1 LIEINAVAPGRE
13 MPLAGGAAMSESVP
27 VFVAPSPRVRLV
39 DVDRPWIWLAKGW
52 RDLMAAPNV
61 SLAYGAIFVAISYA
75 LVVGLAVADLL
86 YLLLPLLA
94 GFGFLAPL
102 LAVGLYETSRRLQTG
117 EKATL
122 TGALFAW
129 RRHGGQIALM
139 GLVLML
145 FHLAWVR
152 VATLLFALFFDEGA
166 IAFPQLI
173 ELLFFST
180 RGLPFVIVGAVIGA
194 ALATL
199 VFALSAVSIPMLLD
213 RDVDVITAMV
223 TSFVAV
229 RQNAR
234 PMALWAGL
242 IALFTV
248 FGLGFFLVGLA
259 VALPL
264 LGHATWHAYKEMVE

>member
-1 LIEINAVAPGRE
+1 
-13 MPLAGGAAMSESVP
+13 MSASVP
-27 VFVAPSPRVRLV
+27 VFAAPSPRVRLV
-39 DVDRPWIWLAKGW
+39 DVDRPWIWLALGW
-52 RDLMAAPNV
+52 RDLVAAPRV
-61 SLAYGAIFVAISYA
+61 SLTYGAILVAMSYA
-75 LVVGLAVADLL
+75 LVVGLAAADLL

-102 LAVGLYETSRRLQTG
+102 LAVGLYETSRRLQAG
-117 EKATL
+117 EPAAL
-122 TGALFAW
+122 AAALFAW
-129 RRHGGQIALM
+129 RRHGGQLALM

-152 VATLLFALFFDEGA
+152 VATLLFALFFEEGA

-173 ELLFFST
+173 ELLFFSA

-199 VFALSAVSIPMLLD
+199 VFALSAVSIPILLE

-223 TSFVAV
+223 TSFAAV

-248 FGLGFFLVGLA
+248 FGLGFFMVGLA
-259 VALPL
+259 VVLPL
-264 LGHATWHAYKEMVE
+264 LGHATWHAYKEIVEYAYKEIVE